1 MSVAIDNIETMFD
14 HGEMHSA
21 AALDDTYGYEF
32 DSDVREPDVREPDAL
47 DSDVLD
53 SDALD
58 SDDDRSAAE
67 IRAAVAATATAGSP
81 NRGARRSSVQGTG
94 TQGASVQELQARI
107 RHMQGTRLDTRSL
120 PTHPAIASLLP
131 GGALQQGGAYSVERS
146 ATLIMALLAG
156 PSAAGSWCGIVGVP
170 EFGVEAAAGYGI
182 DLERLVLVPYPGDQW
197 LQVTA
202 AIADVMTVVVTRPPK
217 QASDGQVA
225 RLAARLRQRGATLI
239 VLGAWPQTEAMLSIT
254 DSSWS
259 GIGHGHGHL
268 TAREVTV
275 TVSTRTSGRPRSA
288 RLWLPDREVHFSA
301 AGSPVVEIR
310 REPRAAE
317 YRVGEP
323 RAAEARTT
331 EARTTETRAVETRAV
346 EPHTA
351 ERRAVEPRA
360 VKQQE
365 AMAG

>member
-1 MSVAIDNIETMFD
+1 MSVAIDIIETMFD
-14 HGEMHSA
+14 HGEMHSTA
-21 AALDDTYGYEF
+21 AIDDTYGYDDE
-32 DSDVREPDVREPDAL
+32 SG
-47 DSDVLD
+47 VLD
-53 SDALD
+53 SAYLD
-58 SDDDRSAAE
+58 SADDRSAAE
-67 IRAAVAATATAGSP
+67 IRAAADSSPAQGATRRP
-81 NRGARRSSVQGTG
+81 NVQDSNVQGSNA
-94 TQGASVQELQARI
+94 QGSNARGSNGRGSIAQGSSGQELQDRI
-107 RHMQGTRLDTRSL
+107 RQMQGTRLETRSL

-146 ATLIMALLAG
+146 STLIMALLAG
-156 PSAAGSWCGIVGVP
+156 PSAAGSWCGVVGMP

-182 DLERLVLVPYPGDQW
+182 DLERLVLVPHPGDQW

-254 DSSWS
+254 DSNWS

-275 TVSTRTSGRPRSA
+275 TVSTRTNGRPRSA
-288 RLWLPDREVHFSA
+288 RLWLPDREVRFST
-301 AGSPVVEIR
+301 AGSPVVTLG
-310 REPRAAE
+310 REPSAAEPSAAE
-317 YRVGEP
+317 YR
-323 RAAEARTT
+323 
-331 EARTTETRAVETRAV
+331 
-346 EPHTA
+346 
-351 ERRAVEPRA
+351 
-360 VKQQE
+360 E